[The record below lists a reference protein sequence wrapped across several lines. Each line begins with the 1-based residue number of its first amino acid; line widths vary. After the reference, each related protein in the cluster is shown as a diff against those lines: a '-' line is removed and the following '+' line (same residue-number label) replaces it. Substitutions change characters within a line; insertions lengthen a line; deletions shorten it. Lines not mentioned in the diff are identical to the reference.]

1 MDSSM
6 TPNTNTNSNNTY
18 FTNSTNSNN
27 PYSQEKKQTV
37 IPEEQIQYFSHILE
51 AFTFF
56 INELNTPD
64 MAYKLLLALL
74 AYTGKRTSFFAKQET
89 LYQLIHNY
97 KDPSSVKKVNEG
109 SARKFVWRHVSETE
123 SWMNQIG
130 ITLFTKTIPPK
141 AKKGEKQNATE
152 YNILPLITVLIE
164 IIKEAYATRH
174 LFKKYNIG
182 EAIKTAAIKK
192 AQELKESATP
202 NPSNNPKT
210 IKKELSDIKKLENS
224 IKLTQRDLLRLK
236 NSELS
241 KQTDKHLIAAQ
252 IEASLQPLLNLSQNI
267 LLSLR
272 QPSQTNSELSENDD
286 FCPTY
291 ENHILYM
298 PSTSVP
304 DMSPIPSD
312 FSIEEG
318 FLSQDDEFLVDEQS
332 HLELSSLEC
341 ETNLSPIPLQQ
352 EQEQVLINEEITEKF
367 TITLFE
373 NHFEDVGTE
382 ATVSL
387 EEFVDC
393 IGMDNPVVITPKSD
407 SKEDILAAKQ
417 KNKGFCPAVFV
428 SDEEGRSNNNVDC
441 LSMIC
446 FDFDHAD
453 LKIDVPAILVLG
465 FCAFLYTSYC
475 HNKDN
480 HRFRLGFLLDKPIDS
495 KYYPLIWTKLFS
507 ILRREVGKEG
517 TKVIL
522 NIDESCHNTSRLWY
536 LPAIQ
541 NKDSEYFYKLF
552 TKQDGYKLLNWEE
565 FIADE
570 IRLFDLG
577 IEESDS
583 FPSLQTQQQNNLVE
597 QTVAEIYKK
606 NVTLFSSEARTYVS
620 GTDKPFINGYYWP
633 SYLRALEEKA
643 GDVSLA
649 DSSWSFYCAKAGIPM
664 EIAILGLLEV
674 SPKASVRVNKSY
686 GKGLYYHI
694 ETVKRAYKFYFDEFV
709 KK

>member
-37 IPEEQIQYFSHILE
+37 ILEEQIQNFSHILE

-97 KDPSSVKKVNEG
+97 KDPSSIKKANKG
-109 SARKFVWRHVSETE
+109 TARKFVWRHVSETE

-130 ITLFTKTIPPK
+130 ITLFTKIVPPK

-152 YNILPLITVLIE
+152 YNILPLITILIE
-164 IIKEAYATRH
+164 VIKEAHTTRH
-174 LFKKYNIG
+174 LFKNYNIG

-192 AQELKESATP
+192 AQELKESVTP
-202 NPSNNPKT
+202 NLSNNPKT

-272 QPSQTNSELSENDD
+272 QPNQTNSELSENDS

-291 ENHILYM
+291 ESHVLYF
-298 PSTSVP
+298 PSPIVP
-304 DMSPIPSD
+304 DMSPILSG
-312 FSIEEG
+312 FSIEESS
-318 FLSQDDEFLVDEQS
+318 LSQDELLVDEQS
-332 HLELSSLEC
+332 HLELPGLEC

-393 IGMDNPVVITPKSD
+393 IGMDEPVVITPKSD

-417 KNKGFCPAVFV
+417 KNKGFCPAIFV
-428 SDEEGRSNNNVDC
+428 SDEEGRSNDNVDC
-441 LSMIC
+441 LSMVC

-453 LKIDVPAILVLG
+453 LKIDLPAILALG
-465 FCAFLYTSYC
+465 FCAFLYTSYR
-475 HNKDN
+475 HSKDN

-495 KYYPLIWTKLFS
+495 KYYSLLWTKLFN

-517 TKVIL
+517 TKVVL
-522 NIDESCHNTSRLWY
+522 NIDSSCHETSRLWY
-536 LPAIQ
+536 LPSVQ

-552 TKQDGYKLLNWEE
+552 TKQDGYKLLNWGE

-583 FPSLQTQQQNNLVE
+583 FPSLQTQQQNSLVE
-597 QTVAEIYKK
+597 QAVAEMYKK
-606 NVTLFSSEARTYVS
+606 NVTLFSSKVKTYVN

-633 SYLRALEEKA
+633 SYLRALEEKV

-649 DSSWSFYCAKAGIPM
+649 DSSWCFYCAKVGIPM
-664 EIAILGLLEV
+664 EIAVLGLLEV
-674 SPKASVRVNKSY
+674 SPKASARVNRSY

-694 ETVKRAYKFYFDEFV
+694 ETVKRAYKFYFDMV
-709 KK
+709 NKID